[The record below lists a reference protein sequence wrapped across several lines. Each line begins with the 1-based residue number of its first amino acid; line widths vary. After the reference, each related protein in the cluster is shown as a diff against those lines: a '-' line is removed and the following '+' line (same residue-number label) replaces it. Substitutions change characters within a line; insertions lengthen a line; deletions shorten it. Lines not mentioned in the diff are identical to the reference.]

1 MTYLWLKALHVA
13 AVLVWVGGLL
23 TQSIVLA
30 ALSRTDGDLSSG
42 ALVAALR
49 RWDGRV
55 TMPALI
61 LTWTLGIVLGI
72 LSGSFRTG
80 WLSAKLVFVL
90 VLSGLHG
97 MQSGMLRRAASS
109 PAARIPGFVR
119 WTPGLIG
126 LSLVA
131 IAILVVVKPG

>member
-13 AVLVWVGGLL
+13 SVLIWVGGLF
-23 TQSIVLA
+23 TQSIMLA
-30 ALSRTDGDLSSG
+30 ALSRTGVEPSTRPWIASI
-42 ALVAALR
+42 R
-49 RWDGRV
+49 RWDSRV
-55 TMPALI
+55 TLPAML
-61 LTWTLGIVLGI
+61 LTWGIGIALGL

-80 WLSAKLVFVL
+80 WLSAKLVFV
-90 VLSGLHG
+90 VALSGLHG

-109 PAARIPGFVR
+109 PVARIPGFVR

-126 LSLVA
+126 LSVTA